1 MDKNNKDIEQRSS
14 FKETNIHT
22 GSGCGSA
29 HIDDPHSAIL
39 MDNWSEIYNSKAL
52 AKTNEGKLCGNV
64 VAEYNDNIVLIDFA
78 ASNLQEYLVPKSIIE
93 RYDGKYL
100 YLTIS
105 YNVLMSYGY

>member
-1 MDKNNKDIEQRSS
+1 
-14 FKETNIHT
+14 
-22 GSGCGSA
+22 
-29 HIDDPHSAIL
+29 
-39 MDNWSEIYNSKAL
+39 
-52 AKTNEGKLCGNV
+52 LCGNV

-93 RYDGKYL
+93 RYDGEYL